1 MDASQ
6 SKRQRAAASQSKR
19 QRAAFARLLAAA
31 GLTLAAGCATAG
43 STFRSG
49 VGDTYL
55 AHPPYYAGARLVAE
69 QVGPVGHLPIAF
81 QRGAAQA
88 PIFDPRDGA
97 GTPMGKL
104 LGTMNAYLDSLSTA
118 SGLSVR
124 LTEGGSVSA
133 VTHAATR
140 QPPDVQFGCITE
152 GNLPGEDCA
161 ARGDSALGRGDQQRM
176 RLAVGRPATEW
187 VSWIRDVARDNHV
200 RHVLVLTLEV
210 GQYLPR
216 QVGWRGD
223 KEVELGTGYVTRLP
237 WLTSLETPVSV
248 LQLTG
253 ALVDTTGRALRIGAE
268 GILAVRT
275 RLAISA
281 LGGQELLRDEHV
293 EQALSSRR
301 EDLPGQ
307 PLAWKI
313 ALRQLLTQLTARPE
327 LL

>member
-1 MDASQ
+1 MDTPLSRTDWLHVGRTLATLTLV
-6 SKRQRAAASQSKR
+6 AAA
-19 QRAAFARLLAAA
+19 A
-31 GLTLAAGCATAG
+31 CATAG

-55 AHPPYYAGARLVAE
+55 AHPPYYAGAHPTVLNG
-69 QVGPVGHLPIAF
+69 GPLGHLPIAF

-88 PIFDPRDGA
+88 PIFDPREGA
-97 GTPMGKL
+97 GTPIGDL
-104 LGTMNAYLDSLSTA
+104 LSEMNAYLDSLARA
-118 SGLSVR
+118 SNLSIR
-124 LTEGGSVSA
+124 LVEGGRVSA

-140 QPPDVQFGCITE
+140 VPPDVQFGCITE

-161 ARGDSALGRGDQQRM
+161 ARGDSALGRGDQRM
-176 RLAVGRPATEW
+176 RLAVGRPGSEW

-200 RHVLVLTLEV
+200 SHVLVLTLEV

-223 KEVELGTGYVTRLP
+223 KEVELGTKYVARLP
-237 WLTSLETPVSV
+237 WLTSLETPVPV

-268 GILAVRT
+268 GILPVRT
-275 RLAISA
+275 RLAVSA

-293 EQALSSRR
+293 KEARSLHRD
-301 EDLPGQ
+301 DLPGQ
-307 PLAWKI
+307 PLAWQV
-313 ALRQLLTQLTARPE
+313 AVQNLVAQLTGRFN
-327 LL
+327 

>member
-1 MDASQ
+1 MM
-6 SKRQRAAASQSKR
+6 RAISAAR
-19 QRAAFARLLAAA
+19 F
-31 GLTLAAGCATAG
+31 GIVLTTALGGCATTG

-55 AHPPYYAGARLVAE
+55 AHPPYYAGARLEASS
-69 QVGPVGHLPIAF
+69 VGPIGHLPIGF
-81 QRGAAQA
+81 QRGAAQS
-88 PIFDPRDGA
+88 PIFDPRDGT
-97 GTPMGKL
+97 GTPMGAL
-104 LGTMNAYLDSLSTA
+104 LGEMNAYLDSLSAAT
-118 SGLSVR
+118 GVSVR
-124 LTEGGSVSA
+124 LVEGGSVST

-161 ARGDSALGRGDQQRM
+161 ARGDSALGRGDQRM
-176 RLAVGRPATEW
+176 RLAVGRPAPEW
-187 VSWIRDVARDNHV
+187 VSWIKDVARDNHV
-200 RHVLVLTLEV
+200 GNVLVVTLEV

-223 KEVELGTGYVTRLP
+223 KEVELGTDHVARLP
-237 WLTSLETPVSV
+237 WLTSLETPVPV

-253 ALVDTTGRALRIGAE
+253 VLVDTTGRAARIGAE
-268 GILAVRT
+268 GILPVRT

-293 EQALSSRR
+293 EAARSLRR

-307 PLAWKI
+307 PLAWRV
-313 ALRQLLTQLTARPE
+313 ALRTLVAQLTGSPGLTHLE
-327 LL
+327 